1 MSNVFWFLFF
11 EERFTTTVFGLR
23 IFFNSNKA
31 LWWTGVNWIFFL
43 SIFPFN
49 RLVLRACLVWYLL
62 GMVCAWH
69 RDRTWNP
76 SQDCHSYTCHLR
88 FLPTFTD
95 SLNFFVTV
103 LLDKICWG
111 KAVVFFLARYAKV
124 YEGRWQMQISTTET
138 RGNNISFTDLQNRL
152 MNAVAMSPFR

>member
-1 MSNVFWFLFF
+1 MFFDFYFF
-11 EERFTTTVFGLR
+11 EERFTTTVFCLR

-31 LWWTGVNWIFFL
+31 LWWTGVNCFFL

-49 RLVLRACLVWYLL
+49 WLVLRACLVWYLL

-76 SQDCHSYTCHLR
+76 SQDCHSYSCHLR

-124 YEGRWQMQISTTET
+124 YEGRWQMQISTTEA